1 MAITSIHRLLSRNIR
16 SKRAFALPVTF
27 LILLVTTL
35 SLITVTYYFSVQNL
49 QAQTIV
55 LKASTAQRN
64 FQSLDNIILS
74 TLGQPGSSN
83 TIDLSDSGGKTRIQ
97 PNNNNLVISVTDGS
111 SIDQTIFNSTVGQVI
126 YELPTSASI
135 DMGFYL
141 EGDSQTITNQS
152 GASPSQLY
160 IASGAQGPEINL
172 RFRPTVTYV
181 TAGLQN
187 GQAVND
193 IRIYIVN
200 FNTSIP
206 LTLAGDLPLKISC
219 INTQLT
225 TQTYQVSYQ
234 AESLTITSQ
243 LDDTNGT
250 VSIPISNTDQGA
262 IINIETVIS
271 NVSIQRWIR

>member
-1 MAITSIHRLLSRNIR
+1 
-16 SKRAFALPVTF
+16 
-27 LILLVTTL
+27 VTTL